1 MSTLTN
7 EEAEKLLMLPKKIIV
22 DDEPQN
28 QYMLKSGS
36 RLSER
41 FFLRSVDGYHLFLLE
56 IFQGKRRLKITLHFR
71 RTHNLLAFYGW
82 IIRERIKILLNAM
95 NLSRILQSHMQN
107 RILRKT
113 ISIFMYRDINHWRG
127 PFRYVSANFP

>member
-41 FFLRSVDGYHLFLLE
+41 FFLRSVDG
-56 IFQGKRRLKITLHFR
+56 
-71 RTHNLLAFYGW
+71 
-82 IIRERIKILLNAM
+82 
-95 NLSRILQSHMQN
+95 
-107 RILRKT
+107 
-113 ISIFMYRDINHWRG
+113 
-127 PFRYVSANFP
+127 

>member
-41 FFLRSVDGYHLFLLE
+41 FFLRSVDVKAGFNLTHLA
-56 IFQGKRRLKITLHFR
+56 G
-71 RTHNLLAFYGW
+71 
-82 IIRERIKILLNAM
+82 
-95 NLSRILQSHMQN
+95 
-107 RILRKT
+107 
-113 ISIFMYRDINHWRG
+113 
-127 PFRYVSANFP
+127 

>member
-56 IFQGKRRLKITLHFR
+56 IFQGK
-71 RTHNLLAFYGW
+71 
-82 IIRERIKILLNAM
+82 
-95 NLSRILQSHMQN
+95 
-107 RILRKT
+107 
-113 ISIFMYRDINHWRG
+113 D
-127 PFRYVSANFP
+127 V

>member
-41 FFLRSVDGYHLFLLE
+41 FFLRSVDVKAGL
-56 IFQGKRRLKITLHFR
+56 
-71 RTHNLLAFYGW
+71 
-82 IIRERIKILLNAM
+82 
-95 NLSRILQSHMQN
+95 
-107 RILRKT
+107 
-113 ISIFMYRDINHWRG
+113 
-127 PFRYVSANFP
+127 